1 MNFVKLIKL
10 KTQLKT
16 TQNNSFAIIEFQNS
30 KPKVP
35 FAVKTIFFLGR
46 CCQRIITVS
55 MNSKYLRHVYNIE
68 VKFLSLFSRK
78 NKPSLFTAGRF

>member
-1 MNFVKLIKL
+1 MNFFKLKKH

-35 FAVKTIFFLGR
+35 FAVKTIFFW
-46 CCQRIITVS
+46 QV
-55 MNSKYLRHVYNIE
+55 
-68 VKFLSLFSRK
+68 LSEK
-78 NKPSLFTAGRF
+78 NHIFHEFKIP

>member
-1 MNFVKLIKL
+1 MNFFKLKKH

-35 FAVKTIFFLGR
+35 FAVKLSFFLAGAVR
-46 CCQRIITVS
+46 EKS
-55 MNSKYLRHVYNIE
+55 H
-68 VKFLSLFSRK
+68 FS
-78 NKPSLFTAGRF
+78 